1 MAGLWRMWKLRNVL
15 WMGLGG
21 DVENGR
27 MWCPS
32 ELVAIIQ
39 AFTCLPPH
47 GQLSAKYEVIT
58 KFVAIQVFTYL
69 PHTNSLRRNMGYF
82 LSLLPFKLLHIC
94 PIRTAFVWVWG
105 IFSGFVPYTLIFLH
119 MVQAFN
125 DLRMTILESVP
136 YT

>member
-1 MAGLWRMWKLRNVL
+1 MA
-15 WMGLGG
+15 
-21 DVENGR
+21 DVEIKKCFMDGIR
-27 MWCPS
+27 WWCGKWKNVVP
-32 ELVAIIQ
+32 
-39 AFTCLPPH
+39 FWTCCHNSSFYLSTPH